1 MIASLTSGAIS
12 KHETAFGDKFSA
24 ALTSS
29 LQIFADLISL
39 KEKQMECIWRIT
51 YLEEDVLVVFPT
63 GFDKRHDSESD
74 KIVSPHWVIVVS
86 LEYTWRQQVEN
97 LKNTHWR
104 IESVLRLK
112 WFFNNPASN
121 LFGTLL
127 QSPRPEDVIDPTK
140 LYQHWTMRRV

>member
-29 LQIFADLISL
+29 LQIFADFISL

-63 GFDKRHDSESD
+63 ECDKRHVSESD
-74 KIVSPHWVIVVS
+74 KIVSPHCSIYMEATS
-86 LEYTWRQQVEN
+86 RKSHEHTLENW
-97 LKNTHWR
+97 
-104 IESVLRLK
+104 IS
-112 WFFNNPASN
+112 S
-121 LFGTLL
+121 
-127 QSPRPEDVIDPTK
+127 
-140 LYQHWTMRRV
+140 